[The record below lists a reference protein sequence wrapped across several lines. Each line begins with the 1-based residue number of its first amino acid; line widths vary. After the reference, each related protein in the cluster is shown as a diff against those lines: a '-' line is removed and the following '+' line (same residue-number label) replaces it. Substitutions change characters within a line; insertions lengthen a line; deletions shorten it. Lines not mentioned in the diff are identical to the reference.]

1 MTTAR
6 RQIVL
11 IVDDTATMR
20 VLERAALGPCYD
32 YAEAKNGAE
41 ALEQVARQKPDLILL
56 DITMPVLDGIA
67 TLRALKQQAD
77 TAGIPVIMVTTEREV
92 QKRMDCESLG
102 CADFLQK
109 PVSPAVLREAVRRC
123 LLAG

>member
-20 VLERAALGPCYD
+20 VLEQAALGPCYD

-56 DITMPVLDGIA
+56 DITMPVLDGIS
-67 TLRALKQQAD
+67 TLRALKQQPE
-77 TAGIPVIMVTTEREV
+77 TAGIPVIMITTEREL
-92 QKRMDCESLG
+92 QKRTDCELFG

-109 PVSPAVLREAVRRC
+109 PVSPAVLRETVRRC
-123 LLAG
+123 LSAG